1 MESRFETVRT
11 RLEQQYQPMLTEPE
25 SGPDQETLK
34 QELEKYETLHQNEP
48 LIRLKAE
55 MLALILTRGR
65 IGIDPFDRF
74 VDHIEGK
81 GLLWD
86 LNNKC
91 RKAAR
96 SLIGEAVLQST
107 RAFGDGGIFISQMD
121 QSHTSPD
128 WYAVLALGPAGLRD
142 RSPQSKKPRI
152 RRRRSSSPPPPT
164 SSRRCAN

>member
-91 RKAAR
+91 RKA
-96 SLIGEAVLQST
+96 EKQKQ
-107 RAFGDGGIFISQMD
+107 GDFRM
-121 QSHTSPD
+121 
-128 WYAVLALGPAGLRD
+128 
-142 RSPQSKKPRI
+142 SKSKVRTEKL
-152 RRRRSSSPPPPT
+152 S
-164 SSRRCAN
+164 

>member
-65 IGIDPFDRF
+65 IGIDPSPAAESVSIPSTASSTISR
-74 VDHIEGK
+74 GK
-81 GLLWD
+81 GSSGTSITNAEKLH
-86 LNNKC
+86 
-91 RKAAR
+91 AA
-96 SLIGEAVLQST
+96 
-107 RAFGDGGIFISQMD
+107 
-121 QSHTSPD
+121 
-128 WYAVLALGPAGLRD
+128 
-142 RSPQSKKPRI
+142 
-152 RRRRSSSPPPPT
+152 
-164 SSRRCAN
+164 

>member
-65 IGIDPFDRF
+65 IGIDPFDHPRQ
-74 VDHIEGK
+74 
-81 GLLWD
+81 
-86 LNNKC
+86 N
-91 RKAAR
+91 RYR
-96 SLIGEAVLQST
+96 SLRPLRRPYRGE
-107 RAFGDGGIFISQMD
+107 RA
-121 QSHTSPD
+121 P
-128 WYAVLALGPAGLRD
+128 LGP
-142 RSPQSKKPRI
+142 Q
-152 RRRRSSSPPPPT
+152 
-164 SSRRCAN
+164 

>member
-48 LIRLKAE
+48 L
-55 MLALILTRGR
+55 TRGR

-91 RKAAR
+91 RKA
-96 SLIGEAVLQST
+96 EKQKQ
-107 RAFGDGGIFISQMD
+107 GDFIM
-121 QSHTSPD
+121 
-128 WYAVLALGPAGLRD
+128 
-142 RSPQSKKPRI
+142 SKSKVRTEKL
-152 RRRRSSSPPPPT
+152 S
-164 SSRRCAN
+164 

>member
-65 IGIDPFDRF
+65 IGIDSLS
-74 VDHIEGK
+74 IQI
-81 GLLWD
+81 
-86 LNNKC
+86 C
-91 RKAAR
+91 RHWR
-96 SLIGEAVLQST
+96 
-107 RAFGDGGIFISQMD
+107 RCWR
-121 QSHTSPD
+121 P
-128 WYAVLALGPAGLRD
+128 D
-142 RSPQSKKPRI
+142 RSAP
-152 RRRRSSSPPPPT
+152 
-164 SSRRCAN
+164 